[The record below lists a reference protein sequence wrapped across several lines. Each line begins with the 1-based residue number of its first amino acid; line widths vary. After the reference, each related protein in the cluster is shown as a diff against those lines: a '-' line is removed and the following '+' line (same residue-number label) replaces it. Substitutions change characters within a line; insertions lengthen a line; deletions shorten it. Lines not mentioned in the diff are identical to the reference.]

1 METTFIQLLS
11 LAFSLLLLSRR
22 AFTAGD
28 VITDT
33 LSRGRN
39 ITDNDTLVSADGTF
53 TLGFFSPGVSTKR
66 YVGIWFTVSRDAV
79 CWVANRDRPIDGNS
93 GVLLVSDT
101 GSLLILRDGSSSSG
115 SGQVVWSSN
124 STSTSPVEAQL
135 LNSGNLVVH
144 NRGST
149 TITTTTILWQ
159 SFDSPSNAMLSGMKI
174 GKDLWNGAEWF
185 LTSWRSPDD
194 PSPGPYRRALDTA
207 GLPDNVVWQW
217 QGNANKKVY
226 RAGPWNGR
234 WFSGI
239 PEVLTYTNVM
249 EYEMVISPR
258 EVTYSYVA
266 KPGGPLTY
274 VVLLDTGVVRRLVWD
289 SNARAWQTYF
299 QGPRDVCDTYGKCGA
314 FGLCDAGAAS
324 TSFCGCL
331 TGFSPA
337 SPAAWSSR
345 DTSGGCRRNVRLD
358 CVGGHGMT
366 MTTTTDGFVL
376 VRAVKLPDAHN
387 VSVDRSV
394 TLEECGAR
402 CLANCSCLAYAAA
415 DVRGGDVP
423 SGCAMWTDD
432 IVDLRYVDH
441 GQDLYLRVAR
451 SELPP
456 PSAAA
461 SARRAFPT
469 APVVGGS
476 VAAVVAVLL
485 GLLVL
490 ILIRRRRGRR
500 ISGAHSS
507 AMSFPSV
514 EHHSSPAQSVT
525 SSSAPAPVVPSV
537 ELLCLKEATGYF
549 SESNIIGR
557 GGFGVVY
564 EGRLP
569 DGRKVA
575 VKRIIQSPL
584 FDEGGEA
591 FAREVEVMSKL
602 KHGNLVQLLSY
613 CKDGN
618 ERILVYE
625 YMKNKSLDHYIF
637 GEDPKLHALLN
648 WQRRLEIIR
657 GVAKGVAYLHGL
669 NEEVIH
675 RDLKPS
681 NILLDDNWR
690 PKIADF
696 GTAKLFVLDQADPTL
711 VQTVGYTAPEYIM
724 ERYLTLKCDV
734 YSFGVITLEIV
745 SGQKNRNTPTLL
757 YDAWES
763 WNQHRITELLDSA
776 VAQPEPELLFELE
789 RCVQIGL
796 LCVQQSPNDRPTM
809 YAVITMLNNSSSQ
822 IRAPKRP
829 VLDSIA
835 DHSSL
840 CKKDGS
846 TQEEASSTSRG
857 SYTIYLS

>member
-1 METTFIQLLS
+1 METTCIHLLLS
-11 LAFSLLLLSRR
+11 LVLSLLLLSHR

-28 VITDT
+28 TF
-33 LSRGRN
+33 SKGRN

-79 CWVANRDRPIDGNS
+79 CWVANREHPIDGNS
-93 GVLLVSDT
+93 GALVISDT
-101 GSLLILRDGSSSSG
+101 GSLVVRDG
-115 SGQVVWSSN
+115 SGQVAWSSN

-135 LNSGNLVVH
+135 LSSGNLVVR

-149 TITTTTILWQ
+149 TATIMWQ
-159 SFDSPSNAMLSGMKI
+159 SFDFPSNAMLSGMKI
-174 GKDLWNGAEWF
+174 GKDFWNGAEWY
-185 LTSWRSPDD
+185 LTSWRSADD
-194 PSPGPYRRALDTA
+194 PSPGPYRRALDTT
-207 GLPDNVVWQW
+207 GLPDNVVWQ
-217 QGNANKKVY
+217 GNAKKY

-249 EYEMVISPR
+249 EHEMVISPR
-258 EVTYSYVA
+258 EITYSYIIA

-274 VVLLDTGVVRRLVWD
+274 IVLLDTGVVRRLVWD
-289 SNARAWQTYF
+289 SDARAWQTYF
-299 QGPRDVCDTYGKCGA
+299 QGPRDVCDSYRNCGA
-314 FGLCDAGAAS
+314 FGLCNAGAAS
-324 TSFCGCL
+324 TSFCSCL
-331 TGFSPA
+331 NGFSPA
-337 SPAAWSSR
+337 SPAAWNSR
-345 DTSGGCRRNVRLD
+345 DTSGGCRRNVKLD
-358 CVGGHGMT
+358 CGDGA
-366 MTTTTDGFVL
+366 TTDGFLL
-376 VRAVKLPDAHN
+376 VHAVKLPDAHN
-387 VSVDRSV
+387 VSVDRSIS
-394 TLEECGAR
+394 LEECRAR

-415 DVRGGDVP
+415 DIRGGDVP

-432 IVDLRYVDH
+432 IIDLPYVDH
-441 GQDLYLRVAR
+441 GQDLYLRLAESEIPPLVATGV
-451 SELPP
+451 SYC
-456 PSAAA
+456 A
-461 SARRAFPT
+461 
-469 APVVGGS
+469 
-476 VAAVVAVLL
+476 
-485 GLLVL
+485 
-490 ILIRRRRGRR
+490 
-500 ISGAHSS
+500 GAHSS
-507 AMSFPSV
+507 APSFPSV
-514 EHHSSPAQSVT
+514 EHHRSPAQSVT
-525 SSSAPAPVVPSV
+525 SSSVPASVLVPSL
-537 ELLCLKEATGYF
+537 ELLSLKEATGYF

-575 VKRIIQSPL
+575 VKRIIQSPQKV
-584 FDEGGEA
+584 D
-591 FAREVEVMSKL
+591 VMSKL
-602 KHGNLVQLLSY
+602 KHNNLVQLLHY

-625 YMKNKSLDHYIF
+625 YMKNKSLELYIS

-648 WQRRLEIIR
+648 WERRLEIIR
-657 GVAKGVAYLHGL
+657 GVAK
-669 NEEVIH
+669 VIH

-696 GTAKLFVLDQADPTL
+696 GTAKFFVVDQTDPTL
-711 VQTVGYTAPEYIM
+711 VQTAGYTAPEYMM

-734 YSFGVITLEIV
+734 YSFGVIMLEIV

-757 YDAWES
+757 SD
-763 WNQHRITELLDSA
+763 LLDSA
-776 VAQPEPELLFELE
+776 VSQPEPELLFELE
-789 RCVQIGL
+789 RCLQIGL

-829 VLDSIA
+829 VFDSITEP
-835 DHSSL
+835 SL
-840 CKKDGS
+840 RKKDGS
-846 TQEEASSTSRG
+846 TQEEASSTSHG